1 MYATVLLPLALQGTF
16 TYLLSPA
23 LADRVGVGSRVVVQF
38 GPRRYYT
45 AIVTALSETPPDP
58 SLKLKEITEVAGEG
72 PVVLPEQLRLW
83 RWMAQYYL
91 CAEGEVMKAA
101 LPAGLKLESE
111 TQLVRLA
118 DFDADEAELSE
129 AERALLA
136 ALDTEKGKTLAA
148 VEKELARGRLM
159 APLRRLMAAG
169 AVGVKETLTGGFRP
183 RTETRVALTP
193 QYFSEPALNQL
204 FDALKRA
211 PAQEA
216 LLLRYLDLAG
226 ASTALTLRN
235 EGLLQPVAKRS
246 LTEEGRQDSALAAL
260 RQKGVLRTFP
270 VEVARLRPAL
280 TAEQTAGTAL
290 AAGVPKPLGPQQARA
305 LEEVKAALREKQ
317 VCLLHGVTSS
327 GKTEVYIHLIRE
339 TLAAGRQVL
348 YLLPEIALTTQI
360 TTRLARVFGGE
371 MAVYHSKF
379 PDAERVE
386 LWQRQLGPK
395 AAGLVLGVRSA
406 VFLPFRRLGLVIV
419 DEEHE
424 TSFKQQDP
432 APRYQGR
439 DTAIVLAAQA
449 GAKVVLGTAT
459 PSLETYR
466 HALEGKYAL
475 VEMKQR
481 FGEVML
487 PEIVVE
493 DVKELRRKKLMKTPF
508 SPRLREEIDA
518 ALQNREQAILFQNRR
533 GYSPVLICHECGWTP
548 RCTRCDVTLTF
559 HRQQNTLVCHY
570 CGNTFHVPE
579 KCPQCESTRLMDSGY
594 GTEKIEDAAR
604 AIFPA
609 ARTAR
614 MDLDTTRSRTA
625 YERLIAAFAAG
636 DTNLLVGTQMVTKG
650 LDFEKVRVVG
660 IMNADQMLSLPDF
673 RAHERSF
680 QMMSQVAGRAGR
692 KGQRGLVVLQ
702 TRQPNLPVVEQVVR
716 GDYKAMFHEQL
727 EERRMFHYPPFF
739 RLIYVYVKHRDAATA
754 SHAAEE
760 LARLLRPFFGTDL
773 LGPERPVVSRVKLL
787 YIWKIMLKISSDKKP
802 GEVRSRLEDARQRLV
817 SQSAFRGVTLVCD
830 VDPV

>member
-1 MYATVLLPLALQGTF
+1 MFVQLLLPLALQNTY
-16 TYLLSPA
+16 TYLLPA
-23 LADRVGVGSRVVVQF
+23 RLEGKVRVGSRVVVQF
-38 GPRRYYT
+38 GKKRHYT
-45 AIVTALSETPPDP
+45 GIVVSLAAENPEPGIALKEVEEVWDEAPIVT
-58 SLKLKEITEVAGEG
+58 
-72 PVVLPEQLRLW
+72 PEQLRFW
-83 RWMAQYYL
+83 QWMAGYYI
-91 CAEGEVMKAA
+91 CTPGEVMKAA
-101 LPAGLKLESE
+101 LPSGLKPESE
-111 TQLVRLA
+111 TLVARSEDWDGDPEEFSARERSLWDELGAEEGVRLT
-118 DFDADEAELSE
+118 DI
-129 AERALLA
+129 ERRLKVENLLP
-136 ALDTEKGKTLAA
+136 T
-148 VEKELARGRLM
+148 V
-159 APLRRLMAAG
+159 RRLMDVG
-169 AVGVKETLTGGFRP
+169 AVKVFEQMGRGFTP
-183 RTETRVALTP
+183 RTETHVRLTNA
-193 QYFSEPALNQL
+193 YADETALNQVL
-204 FDALKRA
+204 DGLRRA
-211 PAQEA
+211 PAQEQC
-216 LLLRYLDLAG
+216 LLTYLDLADAG
-226 ASTALTLRN
+226 AALKLHHAH
-235 EGLLQPVAKRS
+235 LLKEVRRAD
-246 LTEEGRQDSALAAL
+246 LTHCGKGFDAAL
-260 RQKGVLRTFP
+260 RALEKKGV
-270 VEVARLRPAL
+270 VESYPFVLDCAPSKSVALLPRKQLD
-280 TAEQTAGTAL
+280 EQ
-290 AAGVPKPLGPQQARA
+290 QQNAFNAIRRSW
-305 LEEVKAALREKQ
+305 EEKN

-327 GKTEVYIHLIRE
+327 GKTEVYIRLIEEEIRQ
-339 TLAAGRQVL
+339 GRQVL

-360 TTRLARVFGGE
+360 TERLRRVFGE
-371 MAVYHSKF
+371 DMAVYHSKF
-379 PDAERVE
+379 PDRDRVE
-386 LWQRQLGPK
+386 LWKRQLSDHPYP
-395 AAGLVLGVRSA
+395 LILGVRSA
-406 VFLPFRRLGLVIV
+406 LFLPFRNPGLVVV

-432 APRYQGR
+432 APRYHAR
-439 DTAIVLAAQA
+439 DAAILWGTMF
-449 GAKVVLGTAT
+449 GAKVLLGSAT
-459 PSLETYR
+459 PSLETYH
-466 HALEGKYAL
+466 HALSGKYGL
-475 VEMKQR
+475 VEMTRR
-481 FGEVML
+481 FGEAQL

-727 EERRMFHYPPFF
+727 EERRMFRYPPFF

-787 YIWKIMLKISSDKKP
+787 YIWKIMLKISPDKKP

>member
-72 PVVLPEQLRLW
+72 PVVLPAQLRLW

-118 DFDADEAELSE
+118 DFDADEAELPE

-193 QYFSEPALNQL
+193 QYFSEPALNRL
-204 FDALKRA
+204 FDTLKRA

-235 EGLLQPVAKRS
+235 EALLQPVEKRS

-305 LEEVKAALREKQ
+305 LGEVKAALREKQ

-339 TLAAGRQVL
+339 MLAAGRQVL

-360 TTRLARVFGGE
+360 TTRLARVFGEE

-493 DVKELRRKKLMKTPF
+493 DVKELRRKKLMPTPF
-508 SPRLREEIDA
+508 SPRLIDEVRA
-518 ALQNREQAILFQNRR
+518 ALAAGEQAILFLNRR
-533 GYSPVLICHECGWTP
+533 GYAPMVECRQCGWTP
-548 RCTRCDVTLTF
+548 RCTRCDVSLTL
-559 HRQQNTLVCHY
+559 HRRMDKLVCHY
-570 CGNTFHVPE
+570 CGAIYDIPSV
-579 KCPQCESTRLMDSGY
+579 CPACEGHDLRDMGY
-594 GTEKIEDAAR
+594 GTERIEEAAEKV
-604 AIFPA
+604 FPE
-609 ARTAR
+609 ARIAR
-614 MDLDTTRSRTA
+614 MDLDSTRSRTA
-625 YERLIAAFAAG
+625 YEDLIGAFQRG
-636 DTNLLVGTQMVTKG
+636 EKNLLIGTQMVTKG
-650 LDFEKVRVVG
+650 LDFDRVRVVG
-660 IMNADQMLSLPDF
+660 ILNADQMMNMADF
-673 RAHERSF
+673 RAHERAF
-680 QMMSQVAGRAGR
+680 QLMAQVAGRAGR
-692 KGQRGLVVLQ
+692 RSGRGLVVLQ
-702 TRQPNLPVVEQVVR
+702 TRQPQLPLVRQVVADDYRAMYADQWAERRDFRFPPAVRLINIFLKHKDEQVV
-716 GDYKAMFHEQL
+716 A
-727 EERRMFHYPPFF
+727 
-739 RLIYVYVKHRDAATA
+739 
-754 SHAAEE
+754 HAAEQM
-760 LARLLRPFFGTDL
+760 AQWLRPHFGTDL
-773 LGPERPVVSRVKLL
+773 LGPNRPIVARVQLL
-787 YIWKIMLKISSDKKP
+787 HLRQMMLKIDPKWSPAS
-802 GEVRSRLEDARQRLV
+802 VRRTLSEARTALG
-817 SQSAFRGVTLVCD
+817 AIAAYKGVVVVYD
-830 VDPV
+830 VDP